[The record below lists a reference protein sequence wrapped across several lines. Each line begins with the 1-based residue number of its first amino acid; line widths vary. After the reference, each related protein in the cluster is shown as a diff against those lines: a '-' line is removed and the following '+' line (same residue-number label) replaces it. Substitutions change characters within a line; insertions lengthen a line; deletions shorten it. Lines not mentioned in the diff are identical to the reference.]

1 MNMFDAQ
8 VDVVRF
14 ALNEI
19 GFKDIEIMIAET
31 GCIPWGHQ

>member
-1 MNMFDAQ
+1 MHMFDAQ
-8 VDVVRF
+8 VDVVQF

-31 GCIPWGHQ
+31 GWVYHDP